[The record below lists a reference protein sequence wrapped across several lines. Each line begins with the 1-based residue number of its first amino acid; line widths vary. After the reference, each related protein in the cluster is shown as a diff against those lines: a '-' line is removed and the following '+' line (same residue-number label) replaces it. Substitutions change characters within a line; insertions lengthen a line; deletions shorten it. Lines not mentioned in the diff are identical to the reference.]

1 MTHATPAAPA
11 QPCAQC
17 PHRHHSTHN
26 DFASQLTQLIAELTP
41 TERTQ
46 MVALIDD
53 ILAKSRQANSATAK
67 QKDQRRKKR

>member
-17 PHRHHSTHN
+17 PHRHHSAHN
-26 DFASQLTQLIAELTP
+26 DFASRLTQLIAELTP

-53 ILAKSRQANSATAK
+53 ILAKSRQAHQTTAK
-67 QKDQRRKKR
+67 QRKKR